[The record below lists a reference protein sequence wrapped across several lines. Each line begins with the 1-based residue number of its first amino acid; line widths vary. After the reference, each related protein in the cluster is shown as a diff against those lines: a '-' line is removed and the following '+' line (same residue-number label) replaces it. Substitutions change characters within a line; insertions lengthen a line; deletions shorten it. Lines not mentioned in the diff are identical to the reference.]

1 MQDGHLYM
9 GRAFGGKNLT
19 ENAIEDAL
27 CSILPLASFFAGCTG
42 EKADARNN
50 RFLGYFTSHWKRLR
64 GEKVDPMDYDDSA
77 VARIVA
83 QFPELKDEYDSA
95 DLFNMSGLELLEEI
109 YHTDPQRAISM
120 WRSLPQK
127 QAPLQDDY
135 LSEDFFYVVGF
146 LWKDEDCDEDAL
158 TPLLDAVQQDDT
170 LAEMVFRSRYVCAL
184 HLYLIQTAIEQG
196 KTELAEHLY
205 ALLQSNPLPREEWRE
220 DPDEFKY
227 LMEKRADTEDN
238 APIYHYC
245 SVQVGNNRPY
255 AYLTAG
261 LPVKRGDR
269 VRVPYGK
276 KNEPKEGIVRSVGD
290 YTRDTAPWPPEKTK
304 RVLEILPKSQE
315 PVKKEPAAPKPQQ
328 VEKETVKSEVPPVTE
343 ETKSAS
349 DADTTPAAEV
359 PQRDTPPKKRK
370 SIPVLVAIV
379 VVLALVVGGV
389 LLNRHSQAKQLA
401 AWEQQ
406 YQTAAELFA
415 AGNYKKAVELVED
428 VPKNIVEQPALLIV
442 AKAGV
447 ALNTNTEDSLRRG
460 IDLLKSA
467 GDLGSFRKQGN
478 DLLTDMTLQLHA
490 SIYHKAVVRLR
501 QYEPYIAR
509 PYLEELGNY
518 KDAPTLLVYAE
529 ALSLAQQ
536 FNAASYKQALA
547 LLQTIPADYDGELAA
562 EIVDLRD
569 DLPDMIAEREEFE
582 AQLAA
587 YQAQQQQKPKPP
599 QTFNYSGSTDTGPGS
614 GHSLREDYSDPEDLY
629 EDGDYDDLDE
639 AWDEWEEGW

>member
-1 MQDGHLYM
+1 M

-19 ENAIEDAL
+19 ESAIEDIL

-42 EKADARNN
+42 EKADTRNN
-50 RFLGYFTSHWKRLR
+50 RFLGYFTTHWKRLR
-64 GEKVDPMDYDDSA
+64 GEKVDPMDYEDSA
-77 VARIVA
+77 VARIAV
-83 QFPELKDEYDSA
+83 QFPELKDEYKIE
-95 DLFNMSGLELLEEI
+95 DLFNMSGSELLEEV
-109 YHTDPQRAISM
+109 YHTDPQRAIAM
-120 WRSLPQK
+120 WRSLPQEQK
-127 QAPLQDDY
+127 PLQDDF
-135 LSEDFFYVVGF
+135 LSEDFFYILDF
-146 LWKDEDCDEDAL
+146 LWYYKEFDEDAIA
-158 TPLLDAVQQDDT
+158 PLLDAIQEDDV

-184 HLYLIQTAIEQG
+184 HLYLIQAALEQR

-205 ALLQSNPLPREEWRE
+205 ALLQSNPLPRAEWCE
-220 DPDEFKY
+220 DPNEFQAA
-227 LMEKRADTEDN
+227 MEGNHTSQPKDTTV
-238 APIYHYC
+238 YHYC
-245 SVQVGNNRPY
+245 SVQVGNSRPY

-261 LPVKRGDR
+261 LSVKRGDH

-290 YTRDTAPWPPEKTK
+290 YTHDTAPWPPEKTK
-304 RVLEILPKSQE
+304 RVLEILPKPQE
-315 PVKKEPAAPKPQQ
+315 PVKGEPAAPKPQQ

-343 ETKSAS
+343 EKIPTS
-349 DADTTPAAEV
+349 DADTTPTAEA
-359 PQRDTPPKKRK
+359 PQETAPPKKRK
-370 SIPVLVAIV
+370 YIPVLIAVA
-379 VVLALVVGGV
+379 VVLVMVVGGV
-389 LLNRHSQAKQLA
+389 LLNRHSQAKRLA

-415 AGNYKKAVELVED
+415 AGNYKKAVELAEG
-428 VPKNIVEQPALLIV
+428 VPENIAEQPALLII

-447 ALNTNTEDSLRRG
+447 ASNTNTENSLRSG
-460 IDLLKSA
+460 IDLLKNA
-467 GDLGSFRKQGN
+467 ENLGSFQKQGN
-478 DLLTDMTLQLHA
+478 DLLMDMTTRLHT

-518 KDAPTLLVYAE
+518 EDAPTLLVYAE

-582 AQLAA
+582 TQLAA

-599 QTFNYSGSTDTGPGS
+599 QTFNYGGGSTDIGPGS